1 MRLISYILG
10 GFALLGCATFG
21 TPQVKK
27 KVCWLGDAKVVIQL
41 ENYGPGKVFVHVHA
55 NETTALEAARR
66 IARSNG
72 GKVVTLIHV
81 KERDVHFHLNGRA
94 YTFDPNRIYTRLGIQ
109 KTLKMHGCYDA
120 KAAHVVANFAKK
132 VLATIPSGKVVAV
145 HNNKGY
151 SLRAYLPHHLLA
163 ADCQK
168 IYLKG
173 RSNYRN
179 FFLVTQ
185 RHDFYRFKT
194 LGFNVVH
201 QARHVCDD
209 GSLSVAL
216 AQRHYVNV
224 EAAFGELHQQMNMI
238 AHA

>member
-1 MRLISYILG
+1 MKLLCYFVG
-10 GFALLGCATFG
+10 FFALCGCATFR
-21 TPQVKK
+21 PAQVQKK
-27 KVCWLGDAKVVIQL
+27 ACWLGDTKVLIQL
-41 ENYGPGKVFVHVHA
+41 ENYGPGKIFVHVHA

-72 GKVVTLIHV
+72 GQVVTLIHV

-94 YTFDPNRIYTRLGIQ
+94 YAFDPNRIYTRLGIQ

-120 KAAHVVANFAKK
+120 KAAHVVATFAKK

-151 SLRAYLPHHLLA
+151 SLRDYLPHHSLA
-163 ADCQK
+163 PDAQK

-185 RHDFYRFKT
+185 RHDFYRLKT

-201 QARHVCDD
+201 QARHVSDD

-216 AQRHYVNV
+216 ARRHYVNV
-224 EAAFGELHQQMNMI
+224 EAAFGELHQQMNML

>member
-1 MRLISYILG
+1 MRLISYFLG
-10 GFALLGCATFG
+10 CFALLGCATFG
-21 TPQVKK
+21 TPHVKK
-27 KVCWLGDAKVVIQL
+27 KVCWLGDTKVVIQL

-72 GKVVTLIHV
+72 GQVVTLIHTQ
-81 KERDVHFHLNGRA
+81 ERDVHFHLNGRA
-94 YTFDPNRIYTRLGIQ
+94 YAFDPNRIYTRLGIQ

-132 VLATIPSGKVVAV
+132 VLATIPAGKVVAV

-151 SLRAYLPHHLLA
+151 SLRDYLPHHSLA
-163 ADCQK
+163 LDAQK
-168 IYLKG
+168 IYLRDRG
-173 RSNYRN
+173 NYRN
-179 FFLVTQ
+179 FFLVTKG
-185 RHDFYRFKT
+185 HDFYRFKT

-201 QARHVCDD
+201 QSRHVSDD

-216 AQRHYVNV
+216 ARRHYVNV
-224 EAAFGELHQQMNMI
+224 EAAFGELHQQMNML